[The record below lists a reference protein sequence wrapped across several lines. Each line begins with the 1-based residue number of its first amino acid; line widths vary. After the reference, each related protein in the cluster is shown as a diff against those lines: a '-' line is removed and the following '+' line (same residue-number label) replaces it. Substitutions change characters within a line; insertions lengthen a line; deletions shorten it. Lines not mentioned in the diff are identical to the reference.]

1 MYVYLTFFLMWENYS
16 IPSSAS
22 GEARG
27 SVRLLLTKN
36 HHVPTPALRAGAPVN
51 PLVSEINTSKRADRK
66 FYIILPFSLIA
77 EEYFSPLSRPLRSVV
92 TKGTFG
98 FPEAAMTNTLA
109 KSKIGQILSC
119 GGHPSAIS
127 ILLAAVDDGE
137 ICVIYIVWKS
147 HASARMGRLDRS
159 DTTASQKTDVKN
171 EACVVFR
178 CVREVTRDPITQL
191 PLPVPTI
198 LKFLTP
204 QKAGNVLVTLVPLV
218 FWLGVWRKGPLSD
231 ACSRRGTIF
240 SNEENYCEEVELWKK
255 HYHVKSRVL
264 GFQDSNTES
273 AYFFI
278 AYIGRISRLRATT
291 ETFSKNRKQP
301 SNTVPDPG
309 IEPKTPC
316 PSRNC
321 DHSTNEAVK
330 IHYRS
335 QFFVV
340 LNHK

>member
-1 MYVYLTFFLMWENYS
+1 MILLYKIFPYV
-16 IPSSAS
+16 
-22 GEARG
+22 R
-27 SVRLLLTKN
+27 
-36 HHVPTPALRAGAPVN
+36 
-51 PLVSEINTSKRADRK
+51 RK

-137 ICVIYIVWKS
+137 ICVIYI
-147 HASARMGRLDRS
+147 
-159 DTTASQKTDVKN
+159 
-171 EACVVFR
+171 
-178 CVREVTRDPITQL
+178 
-191 PLPVPTI
+191 
-198 LKFLTP
+198 
-204 QKAGNVLVTLVPLV
+204 
-218 FWLGVWRKGPLSD
+218 GVWRKGPLSD

-335 QFFVV
+335 HNLSSFFFLRGKIITITSSTLGEARGSVK
-340 LNHK
+340 LLLTDNHAVPTSAFASRSRGNPLDTPQSKLCSYCAVPTKKMLGNEKILDTYFYPTAPEGGLCLYFVI